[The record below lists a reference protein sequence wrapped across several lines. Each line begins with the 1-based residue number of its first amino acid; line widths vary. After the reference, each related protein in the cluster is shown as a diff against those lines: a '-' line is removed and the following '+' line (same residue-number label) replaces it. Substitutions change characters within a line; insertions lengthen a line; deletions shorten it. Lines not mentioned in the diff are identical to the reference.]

1 MKIPRKLNVEGD
13 PSSRPQSKYVIIE
26 IFASIAMNFKL
37 ILMIFSEYLNH
48 FSLDTHTHTHTHART
63 HTHAHTHTHTHTHTN
78 NTKILGEKVSFI
90 NIFFILQIFLY
101 YHLSFILKFSNLIM
115 YHFWRKA

>member
-1 MKIPRKLNVEGD
+1 MKIPRKLNREED

-26 IFASIAMNFKL
+26 IFASVAMNFKL

-48 FSLDTHTHTHTHART
+48 FSLDTHTHTHTR
-63 HTHAHTHTHTHTHTN
+63 THTHTHTHTQ
-78 NTKILGEKVSFI
+78 TTQKFLGKKSPLSIF
-90 NIFFILQIFLY
+90 FFILQIFLY
-101 YHLSFILKFSNLIM
+101 YHLSFILKFFNLIM